1 MHVSRVVGTDD
12 LPHDAE
18 NILELGN
25 KVLLL
30 TLFAGIER
38 HAINVLV
45 ERTSAKSQF
54 GLR

>member
-12 LPHDAE
+12 LPHDAK
-18 NILELGN
+18 NIVELGN

-30 TLFAGIER
+30 TLFAAIER